1 MVDSVGRDGDDE
13 IEDDV
18 DEVDGEEEEI
28 EILPVVKWDFGTV
41 SDEYI
46 VFRPH
51 VLDDPDQDE
60 DEAEATNWYALTPV
74 QLREL
79 AEQIVGLLQQSDADA
94 DQDDD
99 GDDARQ

>member
-1 MVDSVGRDGDDE
+1 MVDSVGRDENDADDE
-13 IEDDV
+13 ELD
-18 DEVDGEEEEI
+18 DEVDGDEEEI

-79 AEQIVGLLQQSDADA
+79 AEQIVGLLQQSDAD
-94 DQDDD
+94 QDDE
-99 GDDARQ
+99 DDDSARQ